1 MVTHNAGALSRVEEL
16 SAHFEALLSRYIETA
31 SAAPVPN
38 LHDAMAYALGTDV
51 DDPLQRGKRIRPVL
65 CLLSCEAL
73 GAPLE
78 RAEPFALAIELMH
91 NFCLVHDDIED
102 GDTTRRGR
110 DAVWVKYGLAH
121 AINVGDFLLVHTQ
134 KVLAETT
141 QPGLSDAARIR
152 LLQLLS
158 HTLERTHI
166 GQSMDITARTDRD
179 LTVERYMELVRE
191 KTGFYLA
198 APIQG
203 GAIAA
208 GAGED
213 VIATI
218 GEMAALLGPLFQIAD
233 DIIDLTHGK
242 GREAI
247 GSDIREGKRS
257 FLVAHTAAACA
268 SEAAYEGQRTGEEDS
283 PAAGS
288 GAAGEATAIDA
299 LREDEE
305 REATTETPWADRE
318 RLFDILDLPRDE
330 TMDSDVDWVADLFMK
345 HGAVEAGRQ
354 TCRELYDQ
362 SLTHLARLPK
372 PLAAALGPVFES
384 LTDRIR

>member
-1 MVTHNAGALSRVEEL
+1 MVAQNTDSPARVEEL
-16 SAHFEALLSRYIETA
+16 GAHFESLLRRYVETA
-31 SAAPVPN
+31 STDPVPN

-51 DDPLQRGKRIRPVL
+51 ADPLQRGKRIRPVL
-65 CLLSCEAL
+65 CLLSAEAL
-73 GAPLE
+73 DAPLE

-102 GDTTRRGR
+102 GDTMRRGR
-110 DAVWVKYGLAH
+110 EAVWVKYGLAH
-121 AINVGDFLLVHTQ
+121 GINVGDFLLVHTQ
-134 KVLAETT
+134 KVLAESA
-141 QPGLSDAARIR
+141 QPGLSDATRIR
-152 LLQLLS
+152 LMQLLS

-166 GQSMDITARTDRD
+166 GQSLDISARADRD

-257 FLVAHTAAACA
+257 FLVAHTAVACTA
-268 SEAAYEGQRTGEEDS
+268 EAGTETGEAS
-283 PAAGS
+283 A
-288 GAAGEATAIDA
+288 
-299 LREDEE
+299 
-305 REATTETPWADRE
+305 ADRE
-318 RLFDILDLPRDE
+318 TLFDILDRSREE
-330 TMDSDVDWVADLFMK
+330 TSEADIDWVTALFEK
-345 HGAVEAGRQ
+345 HGAVEAGRDR
-354 TCRELYDQ
+354 CRRLYAQ
-362 SLTHLARLPK
+362 SQARLEKLPEPLAR
-372 PLAAALGPVFES
+372 ALGPVFES
-384 LTDRIR
+384 LTERIR

>member
-1 MVTHNAGALSRVEEL
+1 MVTQNADVLPRVDEL
-16 SAHFEALLSRYIETA
+16 AVHFEALLGRYVATA
-31 SAAPVPN
+31 SSDPVPN

-51 DDPLQRGKRIRPVL
+51 ADPLQRGKRIRPVL
-65 CLLSCEAL
+65 CLLSAEAL

-102 GDTTRRGR
+102 GDTMRRGR
-110 DAVWVKYGLAH
+110 EAVWMKYGLAH

-134 KVLAETT
+134 KVLAETA
-141 QPGLSDAARIR
+141 QPGLSDAMRIR
-152 LLQLLS
+152 LMQLLS

-166 GQSMDITARTDRD
+166 GQSMDITARADRD
-179 LTVERYMELVRE
+179 LTVERYMQLVRE

-257 FLVAHTAAACA
+257 FLVAHTAAAC
-268 SEAAYEGQRTGEEDS
+268 
-283 PAAGS
+283 P
-288 GAAGEATAIDA
+288 
-299 LREDEE
+299 
-305 REATTETPWADRE
+305 PADRE

-330 TMDSDVDWVADLFMK
+330 TLDADVDAAADLFMK
-345 HGAVEAGRQ
+345 HGAVEAGRK

-362 SLTHLARLPK
+362 SLGHLEKLPGPLARS
-372 PLAAALGPVFES
+372 LGPVFES
-384 LTDRIR
+384 LTERIR